1 MQRYYPEYKFLQ
13 KPFLLNHHLYSD
25 TNQGVFG
32 KEETKGYVT
41 MTLKIDVTNV
51 YYVLLSLKKKTQNT
65 HFTVLQNIYKF
76 PSTELPDNA
85 MSHTQKMVMITQAIS
100 LEIIEG
106 EVLVFVK
113 QNNFKVLN

>member
-1 MQRYYPEYKFLQ
+1 MFW
-13 KPFLLNHHLYSD
+13 
-25 TNQGVFG
+25 

-41 MTLKIDVTNV
+41 MTLKIEVINV

-65 HFTVLQNIYKF
+65 LCFKT
-76 PSTELPDNA
+76 STNSHRRSCLT

-106 EVLVFVK
+106 EILVFVK
-113 QNNFKVLN
+113 INNLKVLNSTCVKVTANINRSQE